1 MTNLKLNET
10 PIRTAKNYG
19 INNIK
24 LENINVPEVIA
35 KEFNGLKITGISENE
50 EAITIKENNS
60 CKDDFKYGN
69 GEFLAKQIKE
79 NANSN
84 FTVEINGTLKE
95 ELFLDFTFS
104 KENKDLVENILI
116 KANENACGIVII
128 RFNSLEDLEYYHNG
142 QIKIIA
148 EKNSKLNIVIVN
160 LLNNKTNHFLAIEN
174 IIKENAEVKYVT
186 AEFGGKNTVINYYT
200 CLQEKKANNEIST
213 IYLGGENQII
223 DLNYIVEAYGE
234 KTNIDMDL
242 KGAINGNCKKH
253 FKGTI
258 DFKKGCKKSKGN
270 ENEYCTILSDKA
282 KSIALPML
290 LCTEEDVE
298 GNHSTAAGKIDS
310 KKLFYL
316 MTRGLSKADS
326 ERLIV
331 RAQFNSVIE
340 MIENE
345 DAKSKLLKKIDEL

>member
-24 LENINVPEVIA
+24 LENIDIPENVP
-35 KEFNGLKITGISENE
+35 EFNGLKITGASSGKVTVNEN
-50 EAITIKENNS
+50 I
-60 CKDDFKYGN
+60 CKNDFKYGN
-69 GEFLAKQIKE
+69 GDIFAKQIE
-79 NANSN
+79 ENSN
-84 FTVEINGTLKE
+84 KNLCVEINGILDE
-95 ELFLDFTFS
+95 ELFLDFVLS
-104 KENKDLVENILI
+104 KDNMNLVENILI
-116 KANENACGIVII
+116 KANENSKGTVII
-128 RFNSLEDLEYYHNG
+128 RFSSEEELEYYHNG
-142 QIKIIA
+142 QIKVIA
-148 EKNSKLNIVIVN
+148 EKNAKLNIVMVN

-174 IIKENAEVKYVT
+174 IIEENAEIRYVT
-186 AEFGGKNTVINYYT
+186 AEFGGKNTIINYYT
-200 CLQEKKANNEIST
+200 CLQEKGANNEIST

-242 KGAINGNCKKH
+242 KGAISGNCKKH

-340 MIENE
+340 KIENE
-345 DAKSKLLKKIDEL
+345 EIRNNILEVINRE